1 MPERWLDDPEYATD
15 NKKGMAPF
23 SLGPRGC
30 IGKHLSYMEMRVIM
44 GRLLWNYDIS
54 SVDGA
59 WEWDPTGEMRNMK
72 AFVRLSKVYGLSH

>member
-1 MPERWLDDPEYATD
+1 
-15 NKKGMAPF
+15 MAPF

-72 AFVRLSKVYGLSH
+72 AFVSPSFLLNNPVLTELSEYMAKARTKD